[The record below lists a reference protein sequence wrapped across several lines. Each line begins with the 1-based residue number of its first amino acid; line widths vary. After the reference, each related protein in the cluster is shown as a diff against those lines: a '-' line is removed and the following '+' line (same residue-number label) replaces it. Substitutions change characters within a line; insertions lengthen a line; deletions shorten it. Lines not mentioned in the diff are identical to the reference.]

1 MNIEE
6 EREKLN
12 SINQELMVANAECNE
27 LDKKL
32 GRLHRKIYRRRKVID
47 ELLDRKET

>member
-1 MNIEE
+1 MLEE

-12 SINQELMVANAECNE
+12 KLNREIMVAYAECKE
-27 LDKKL
+27 LDKKVSRI
-32 GRLHRKIYRRRKVID
+32 GKKIFRRKQKID